1 MRIRLK
7 VIVMARPRASDYEDK
22 SKLIL
27 DRSAIL
33 FARHG
38 YDRASIT
45 MIADACG
52 MSKALLYHYY
62 GDKLQI
68 LLGIIGSHLDDL
80 LRVTAPERC
89 AGSSARS
96 TLYAMSEAL
105 LDTYRNAD
113 AHHQVQL
120 NHMDL
125 LAPEQQDAL
134 RDLERR
140 LVARF
145 AIAIDAALPSPGT
158 QDALLKPL
166 TMSLFGMFNWAY
178 TWFRDTGPLTGPP
191 MPAWQPTS
199 SSAARTSR
207 RCRRTHARRRQ
218 GGDRPPPVRRSAPD
232 GRILRP
238 RRSRCSPGP
247 RWGAS
252 GRSARSPPR
261 PPTARARSSR
271 P

>member
-1 MRIRLK
+1 MRFRLK
-7 VIVMARPRASDYEDK
+7 VTVMARPRAPDYEDK

-62 GDKLQI
+62 ADKLQI

-80 LRVTAPERC
+80 LRATAPERC
-89 AGSSARS
+89 AGSSART
-96 TLYAMSEAL
+96 TLYAMSEAV

-145 AIAIDAALPSPGT
+145 AVAIDAALSSPGS

-178 TWFRDTGPLTGPP
+178 MWFPDTGPLTRPAYARLAADLVISGAHVTSLPADADPASGGKGPAAAA
-191 MPAWQPTS
+191 PAV
-199 SSAARTSR
+199 
-207 RCRRTHARRRQ
+207 HARA
-218 GGDRPPPVRRSAPD
+218 V
-232 GRILRP
+232 
-238 RRSRCSPGP
+238 
-247 RWGAS
+247 
-252 GRSARSPPR
+252 
-261 PPTARARSSR
+261 RARR
-271 P
+271 PDPQTAS

>member
-7 VIVMARPRASDYEDK
+7 VNVMARPRASDYEDK

-27 DRSAIL
+27 DRSAVL
-33 FARHG
+33 FAQHG

-62 GDKLQI
+62 ADKLQI
-68 LLGIIGSHLDDL
+68 LLGIIESHLDDL
-80 LRVTAPERC
+80 LLATAPERC
-89 AGSSARS
+89 AGSSARA
-96 TLYAMSEAL
+96 TLYAMSEAV

-145 AIAIDAALPSPGT
+145 SSAIDAALPHPGI

-178 TWFRDTGPLTGPP
+178 MWFRDKGPLTR
-191 MPAWQPTS
+191 PAYARLAADLVISGAHVTS
-199 SSAARTSR
+199 LPAAAPAPSRGKGAAAARPVVR
-207 RCRRTHARRRQ
+207 ARR
-218 GGDRPPPVRRSAPD
+218 PD
-232 GRILRP
+232 P
-238 RRSRCSPGP
+238 QT
-247 RWGAS
+247 AS
-252 GRSARSPPR
+252 
-261 PPTARARSSR
+261 
-271 P
+271 

>member
-178 TWFRDTGPLTGPP
+178 TWFRDTGPLTRPAYARLAADLVISGAHVASLPADARAPP
-191 MPAWQPTS
+191 
-199 SSAARTSR
+199 
-207 RCRRTHARRRQ
+207 ARR
-218 GGDRPPPVRRSAPD
+218 
-232 GRILRP
+232 
-238 RRSRCSPGP
+238 GP
-247 RWGAS
+247 AAAGPAV
-252 GRSARSPPR
+252 
-261 PPTARARSSR
+261 RARR
-271 P
+271 PDPQTAS